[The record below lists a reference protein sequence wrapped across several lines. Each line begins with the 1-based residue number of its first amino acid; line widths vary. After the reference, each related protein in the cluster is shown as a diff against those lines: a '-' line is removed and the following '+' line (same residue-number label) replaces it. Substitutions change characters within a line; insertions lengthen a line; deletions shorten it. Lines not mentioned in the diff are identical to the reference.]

1 MVLQRKLWFL
11 WQTEML
17 TLFLLTSHFKRLLK
31 LALIH
36 VFENTERVKGL
47 SKIEFMKLL
56 PHATKD
62 WKFYFQWKAL
72 QVSLQSSYE
81 CPMLFSFILRIIGNK
96 IVYQTLNLI
105 NTSVDD
111 IFVIYLIRTSE
122 LFKNFLNY
130 SNTVFLTIVMQFLSI

>member
-31 LALIH
+31 LKLIH

-62 WKFYFQWKAL
+62 WKFHFQWKAL

-122 LFKNFLNY
+122 VFKNFLNY